1 LVFVKYNQALKARF
15 ESSDLTDPILL
26 NNIDECYEWLGL
38 DENENGSLESELVF
52 GDDGLTW
59 GDVGDAIGADEP
71 TIVTRNQSRLATT
84 MLNQNEELDVEEEE
98 FESSDEHDNLNLVE
112 LASEDEADADVEA

>member
-98 FESSDEHDNLNLVE
+98 FESSDEQDNLNLVE

>member
-52 GDDGLTW
+52 GDYGLTW

-98 FESSDEHDNLNLVE
+98 FESSDEQDNLNLVE

>member
-1 LVFVKYNQALKARF
+1 MEILILKLNHKVRGILGF
-15 ESSDLTDPILL
+15 STPLL
-26 NNIDECYEWLGL
+26 NCPKFWSRVSFLY
-38 DENENGSLESELVF
+38 
-52 GDDGLTW
+52 GLTW

-98 FESSDEHDNLNLVE
+98 FESSDEQDNLNLVE